1 MSLYGLKQSPRAW
14 FDRFTRVLRRDGYTQ
29 CQSDHTL
36 FLKHLAD
43 GKLTVLIYVDDIV
56 LTGNCK
62 GEMVY
67 LKKLL
72 SKEFEIKDL
81 GQPRYFLGME
91 VARSSQGISISLR
104 KYVLDLL
111 KETGM
116 IGCKPVQTP
125 MAPNTKLEAQTKGT
139 TIDRGMYQC
148 LVGKLIYLTHTRHNI
163 SFDVS
168 IVNQFL
174 NNPMEEHLNVVYR
187 ILRYLKGSPGKGLM
201 FKENS

>member
-1 MSLYGLKQSPRAW
+1 M
-14 FDRFTRVLRRDGYTQ
+14 
-29 CQSDHTL
+29 
-36 FLKHLAD
+36 
-43 GKLTVLIYVDDIV
+43 LIYVDDIV
-56 LTGNCK
+56 LNGNCK

-72 SKEFEIKDL
+72 SKEFEIKDI

-91 VARSSQGISISLR
+91 VARSSQGISISQR

-116 IGCKPVQTP
+116 IVCKPVETP
-125 MAPNTKLEAQTKGT
+125 MAPNTKLEAQTEGT
-139 TIDRGMYQC
+139 TIDQGMYQR